1 MHIILKQDKEKSIII
16 AKDEGIGFDMNKET
30 NTSSQGLKNISQ
42 RIYALNGQVKIDT
55 MPNKGTTLSLK
66 LPL

>member
-1 MHIILKQDKEKSIII
+1 MWISNLQMRILPK
-16 AKDEGIGFDMNKET
+16 
-30 NTSSQGLKNISQ
+30 SQGLKNISQ

-66 LPL
+66 IPL